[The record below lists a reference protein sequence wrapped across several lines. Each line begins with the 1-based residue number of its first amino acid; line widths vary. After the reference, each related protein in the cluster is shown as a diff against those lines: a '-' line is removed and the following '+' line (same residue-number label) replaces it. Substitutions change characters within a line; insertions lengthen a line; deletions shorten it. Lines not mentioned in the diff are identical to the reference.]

1 VQISSPPAFPAGKGL
16 FLTGYILFVIKLHVI
31 VFKKGYISRQSINLE
46 IPSDK
51 ILIMTHQ
58 QQVKSGIVALVGP
71 PNVGKSTLL
80 NCLLGQK
87 ISIVSPKPQT
97 TRNRILGIL
106 NGPDHQIV
114 MLDTP
119 GIHKAH
125 SPLNIEMVRIALDS
139 LSEVDAILFMIDVT
153 MPLPSPKK
161 DMTKY
166 LSGTKKPAILLINKI
181 DLESREKLLP
191 ILTAYENLF
200 PFKAIIPISA
210 KDDDGTDILM
220 KEVLGLMPKGPR
232 LYPEDIPTDSSE
244 RFIVSEIIREKI
256 FLQTRQEVPYSTA
269 VTIDR
274 FKEDE
279 KKKLV
284 IIDATIHVEQK
295 SQKGIIIGRKGSML
309 QKIGTA
315 ARHDIQNLV
324 DRKVLLKIWVKVDKD
339 WSKNPRFLK
348 ELGF

>member
-1 VQISSPPAFPAGKGL
+1 
-16 FLTGYILFVIKLHVI
+16 
-31 VFKKGYISRQSINLE
+31 
-46 IPSDK
+46 
-51 ILIMTHQ
+51 MQ
-58 QQVKSGIVALVGP
+58 QHEQVKSGIVALVGP

-106 NGPDHQIV
+106 NGADHQIV

-119 GIHKAH
+119 GIHDAY
-125 SPLNIEMVRIALDS
+125 SPLNIEMVKIALES
-139 LSEVDAILFMIDVT
+139 LTDVDVILFMIDVT
-153 MPLPSPKK
+153 MPLPTPKK

-166 LSGTKKPAILLINKI
+166 LAGTKKPAMLLINKI

-191 ILTAYENLF
+191 ILNAYEALF
-200 PFKAIIPISA
+200 PFEAIIPISA
-210 KDDDGTDILM
+210 MADDGTDVLLAEIL
-220 KEVLGLMPKGPR
+220 ERMPIGPR

-274 FKEDE
+274 FKENDR
-279 KKKLV
+279 KKIV
-284 IIDATIHVEQK
+284 TIDATIHVEQK
-295 SQKGIIIGRKGSML
+295 SQKGIIIGKGGAML
-309 QKIGTA
+309 KKIGTA
-315 ARHDIQNLV
+315 ARHDITNLIG
-324 DRKVLLKIWVKVDKD
+324 RKVLLKLWVKVDKD
-339 WSKNPRFLK
+339 WTKNPRFLK

>member
-1 VQISSPPAFPAGKGL
+1 MMQP
-16 FLTGYILFVIKLHVI
+16 
-31 VFKKGYISRQSINLE
+31 QE
-46 IPSDK
+46 
-51 ILIMTHQ
+51 
-58 QQVKSGIVALVGP
+58 QVKSGIVALVGP

-106 NGPDHQIV
+106 NGPDYQVV

-119 GIHKAH
+119 GIHDAH
-125 SPLNIEMVRIALDS
+125 SPLNIEMVRIALES
-139 LSEVDAILFMIDVT
+139 LTDVDVILFMIDVT
-153 MPLPSPKK
+153 MPLPTPKK
-161 DMTKY
+161 DMTRY
-166 LSGTKKPAILLINKI
+166 LADTNKPVMLLLNKI

-191 ILTAYENLF
+191 ILNSYEALF
-200 PFKAIIPISA
+200 PFEAIIPISA
-210 KDDDGTDILM
+210 ATNDGTDILLAEIL
-220 KEVLGLMPKGPR
+220 KRIPTGPR

-274 FKEDE
+274 FKEN
-279 KKKLV
+279 KQKKLV
-284 IIDATIHVEQK
+284 VIDATIHVEQK
-295 SQKGIIIGRKGSML
+295 SQKGIIIGKNGDML
-309 QKIGTA
+309 KKIGTA
-315 ARHDIQNLV
+315 ARHDITHLIGQ
-324 DRKVLLKIWVKVDKD
+324 KVLLKIWVRVDKD
-339 WSKNPRFLK
+339 WTKNPRFLK

>member
-1 VQISSPPAFPAGKGL
+1 MTSP
-16 FLTGYILFVIKLHVI
+16 
-31 VFKKGYISRQSINLE
+31 E
-46 IPSDK
+46 
-51 ILIMTHQ
+51 
-58 QQVKSGIVALVGP
+58 QVKSGIVALVGP

-97 TRNRILGIL
+97 TRNRIVGIL

-125 SPLNIEMVRIALDS
+125 SPLNIEMVKIALES

-153 MPLPSPKK
+153 MPLPHPGKE
-161 DMTKY
+161 MTRY
-166 LSGTKKPAILLINKI
+166 LADTNIPTILLINKI

-191 ILTAYENLF
+191 IFTAYEGLF

-210 KDDDGTDILM
+210 RDNDGTDIMM
-220 KEVLGLMPKGPR
+220 KEIIDMMPKGPR

-269 VTIDR
+269 VTIES
-274 FKEDE
+274 FKENE

-284 IIDATIHVEQK
+284 VIHANIHVEQK
-295 SQKGIIIGRKGSML
+295 SQKGIIIGKHGSML
-309 QKIGTA
+309 TKIGTA
-315 ARHDIQNLV
+315 ARHDIQNLLG
-324 DRKVLLKIWVKVDKD
+324 RKILLKIWVRVDKD

>member
-1 VQISSPPAFPAGKGL
+1 
-16 FLTGYILFVIKLHVI
+16 LHVI
-31 VFKKGYISRQSINLE
+31 ISKKSYISRLLINLE
-46 IPSDK
+46 YQRK
-51 ILIMTHQ
+51 RVFNMTPQ
-58 QQVKSGIVALVGP
+58 EQVKSGIVALVGP

-97 TRNRILGIL
+97 TRNRIVGIL
-106 NGPDHQIV
+106 NGPEHQIV

-125 SPLNIEMVRIALDS
+125 NPLNIEMVKIALES

-153 MPLPSPKK
+153 MPLPHPGKE
-161 DMTKY
+161 MTRY
-166 LSGTKKPAILLINKI
+166 LADTDIPTILLINKI
-181 DLESREKLLP
+181 DLESRENLLP
-191 ILTAYENLF
+191 IFTAYENLF

-210 KDDDGTDILM
+210 KDNDGTEIMM
-220 KEVLGLMPKGPR
+220 KEIIGMMPKGPR

-244 RFIVSEIIREKI
+244 RFIVTEIIREKI

-269 VTIDR
+269 VTVES
-274 FKEDE
+274 FKENE

-284 IIDATIHVEQK
+284 VIHATIHVEQK
-295 SQKGIIIGRKGSML
+295 SQKGIIIGKHGSML
-309 QKIGTA
+309 SKIGTA
-315 ARHDIQNLV
+315 ARHDIQNLLG
-324 DRKVLLKIWVKVDKD
+324 RKILLKIWVRVDKD

>member
-1 VQISSPPAFPAGKGL
+1 
-16 FLTGYILFVIKLHVI
+16 
-31 VFKKGYISRQSINLE
+31 
-46 IPSDK
+46 
-51 ILIMTHQ
+51 M
-58 QQVKSGIVALVGP
+58 VALVGP

-106 NGPDHQIV
+106 NGPDHQVI

-119 GIHKAH
+119 GIHQAH
-125 SPLNIEMVRIALDS
+125 SPLNIEMVKIAMDS
-139 LSEVDAILFMIDVT
+139 LSDVDAILFMIDVT
-153 MPLPSPKK
+153 MPLPTPKK
-161 DMTKY
+161 DPTKY
-166 LSGTKKPAILLINKI
+166 LAGTDRPAILLINKI
-181 DLESREKLLP
+181 DLESREKVLP
-191 ILTAYENLF
+191 ILEAYESLF

-210 KDDDGTDILM
+210 KEADGTSLLM
-220 KEVLGLMPKGPR
+220 KEILELMPEGPR
-232 LYPEDIPTDSSE
+232 LYPDDIPTDATE

-274 FKEDE
+274 FKENE
-279 KKKLV
+279 RKKMV
-284 IIDATIHVEQK
+284 TIDATIHVEQK
-295 SQKGIIIGRKGSML
+295 SQKGIIIGKNGSML
-309 QKIGTA
+309 KKIGTA
-315 ARHDIQNLV
+315 ARHDIENLV
-324 DRKVLLKIWVKVDKD
+324 ARKVLLKLWVKIDKD